1 MKTRF
6 KTFQSFLL
14 ASLLALATLPA
25 IADTILFDNTNPP
38 PTYSVNAFT
47 ISFPFSVADS
57 FTLTQTSTI
66 DDITFVTWTLHG
78 DTVSSVDW
86 EISSFPFECP
96 CYDSGVASG
105 LPHTLIEL
113 NPYGYDVLQQSFNAS
128 DGYEGTLVLP
138 AGTYYLQLVDAF
150 SADGNP
156 VYWDQSGGPASAEQE
171 TLGPTAFSIP
181 RSESFQIDGVAGGPI
196 NPPPPPTV
204 PEASTFSFLLL
215 GGFALFG
222 YSFFLSR
229 QTRK

>member
-6 KTFQSFLL
+6 ETFQPLLL

-25 IADTILFDNTNPP
+25 IADTILFDNTNPS

-57 FTLTQTSTI
+57 FTLTQASTI
-66 DDITFVTWTLHG
+66 DNITFVTWTLHG
-78 DTVSSVDW
+78 DAVSSVNW

-105 LPHTLIEL
+105 LPNTLIEL

-138 AGTYYLQLVDAF
+138 AGTYFLQLGDAF
-150 SADGNP
+150 SAEGNP
-156 VYWDQSGGPASAEQE
+156 VYWDQSDGPASAEQE
-171 TLGPTAFSIP
+171 TLGPIIFPIP
-181 RSESFQIDGVAGGPI
+181 RSESFQIDGVPGV
-196 NPPPPPTV
+196 PPPPPDV
-204 PEASTFSFLLL
+204 PEASSFSFLLL
-215 GGFALFG
+215 GGFAFFG
-222 YSFFLSR
+222 YSFFRSR